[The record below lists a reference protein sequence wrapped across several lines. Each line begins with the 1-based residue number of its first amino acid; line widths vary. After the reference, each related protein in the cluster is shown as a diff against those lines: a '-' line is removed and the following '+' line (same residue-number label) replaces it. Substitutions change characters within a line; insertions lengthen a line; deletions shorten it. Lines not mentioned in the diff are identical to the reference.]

1 MATLV
6 TKVFFNTIV
15 KFHSIPESIVSD
27 RDPVFTSKFWTELFR
42 MSSTKL
48 QLSSTFHPQM
58 DGQSELAN
66 RIITM
71 YLRCLTDGRLQQ
83 WLQWLLWAK
92 YCYNTSFHSSIRPN
106 FKIF

>member
-58 DGQSELAN
+58 DG
-66 RIITM
+66 
-71 YLRCLTDGRLQQ
+71 
-83 WLQWLLWAK
+83 
-92 YCYNTSFHSSIRPN
+92 
-106 FKIF
+106 

>member
-15 KFHSIPESIVSD
+15 KFHSIPKSIVSD

-58 DGQSELAN
+58 DGQSE
-66 RIITM
+66 
-71 YLRCLTDGRLQQ
+71 
-83 WLQWLLWAK
+83 
-92 YCYNTSFHSSIRPN
+92 
-106 FKIF
+106 